1 MMIENTVEA
10 LKISANEVYEFI
22 EDRVPFTFVDVRE
35 DALFNHTDYN
45 EGDGYQLLHLPY
57 TEFQENLP
65 AALKKL
71 PDGKLIF
78 ICRSGRKTRL
88 VMEIIHDQ
96 PLDMAWVDG
105 GLRAWHTFYV
115 TKTVASTDEG
125 SIYQVARP
133 GRGDLSYAIISDGQ
147 AVVIDPM
154 RDIQRYQEL
163 VAAHD
168 AVLEG
173 IFDTHNHAD
182 RISGGRFLSNA
193 TGVPYYKHP
202 YDAIH
207 LVDKQPM
214 MIPYTFLNDGD
225 TFQIG
230 KFTLQAVW
238 FPGHTLGMTN
248 FRLTTPQGKQYLFS
262 GDGIFIQSIGR
273 PDLMGEGQSWAKILY
288 ESLHT
293 RLNFLTPDTLILPAH
308 FTLFRE
314 RNADGLYAANYET
327 LQKTNPML
335 RPMSQEAFIAYV
347 LQDVPVAP
355 AEYIE
360 ILRINHALMDVDEE
374 RAMELEAGKNLCSA
388 TIEIPK

>member
-1 MMIENTVEA
+1 MVDNNVEN
-10 LKISANEVYEFI
+10 LKISANEVYGLI
-22 EDRVPFTFVDVRE
+22 EENIPFTFVDVR
-35 DALFNHTDYN
+35 DDTLFNHTDYN

-57 TEFQENLP
+57 TEFQENLTD
-65 AALKKL
+65 ALAKL
-71 PDGKLIF
+71 PEGKLIF

-88 VMEIIHDQ
+88 VMEIIQDQ
-96 PLDMAWVDG
+96 PLDMAWLDG

-115 TKTVASTDEG
+115 TKAVVSADEG
-125 SIYQVARP
+125 SIYQIARP

-154 RDIQRYQEL
+154 RDIERYEAL

-207 LVDKQPM
+207 LVDKKPM

-230 KFTLQAVW
+230 NFTLKAIW

-248 FRLTTPQGKQYLFS
+248 FLLTTPQGNQFLFS

-308 FTLFRE
+308 FTLFSE

-327 LQKTNPML
+327 LLKTNPML
-335 RPMSQEAFIAYV
+335 RPMSEEAFIAYV

-355 AEYIE
+355 EEYIE
-360 ILRINHALMDVDEE
+360 ILRINHALMDVDDE

-388 TIEIPK
+388 TIEIAK